1 MRRFILFLVMFLMMG
16 CSICH
21 RVQYVP
27 VETKIDSVIVEKIVE
42 RVDSV
47 YFPVPSESSEV
58 VREDSSHLETSV
70 AISDAKIDST
80 GRLYHTLKNKDV
92 NLKKEIVYKDKIIE
106 KKVEVEKE
114 VPVEVEVPV
123 KYVPDY
129 YKWINILFW
138 CMAGTGIIFVIF
150 KMKNFF
156 HSII

>member
-1 MRRFILFLVMFLMMG
+1 MRRFILFIVMFLMMG

-27 VETKIDSVIVEKIVE
+27 VESKVDSVIIEKIVE

-70 AISDAKIDST
+70 AISDAKIDSN
-80 GRLYHTLKNKDV
+80 GVLHHTLKNKDTS
-92 NLKKEIVYKDKIIE
+92 LKKEIVYRDKIIE

-129 YKWINILFW
+129 YKWIHILFW

-150 KMKNFF
+150 KLKHFF
-156 HSII
+156 HIP

>member
-1 MRRFILFLVMFLMMG
+1 MKRFILFLVMFMMVG
-16 CSICH
+16 CGICK

-27 VETKIDSVIVEKIVE
+27 VETKKDSVVVEKIVE
-42 RVDSV
+42 RTDTVEIEVPGESV
-47 YFPVPSESSEV
+47 YVI
-58 VREDSSHLETSV
+58 RQDSSYLETAV

-80 GRLYHTLKNKDV
+80 GMLHHSLTNKDV

-106 KKVEVEKE
+106 KRVEVEKE

-138 CMAGTGIIFVIF
+138 CFVGTGFIFVIF
-150 KMKNFF
+150 KMKHLF
-156 HSII
+156 HIP

>member
-1 MRRFILFLVMFLMMG
+1 MRRFILFIVMFLMMG

-27 VETKIDSVIVEKIVE
+27 VATKTDSVIIEKIVE

-70 AISDAKIDST
+70 AISDAKIDSN
-80 GRLYHTLKNKDV
+80 GVLHHTLKNKDTS
-92 NLKKEIVYKDKIIE
+92 LKKEIVYRDKIIE

-129 YKWINILFW
+129 YKWIHILFW

-150 KMKNFF
+150 KMKHFF
-156 HSII
+156 HIP

>member
-1 MRRFILFLVMFLMMG
+1 MKRFILFLVMFMMVG
-16 CSICH
+16 CGICK

-27 VETKIDSVIVEKIVE
+27 VETKKDSFVVEKIVE
-42 RVDSV
+42 RTDTVEIEVPGESV
-47 YFPVPSESSEV
+47 YVI
-58 VREDSSHLETSV
+58 RQDSSYLETAV

-80 GRLYHTLKNKDV
+80 GMLHHSLTNKDV

-106 KKVEVEKE
+106 KRVEVEKE

-138 CMAGTGIIFVIF
+138 CMVGTGLIFVIF
-150 KMKNFF
+150 KLKHLF
-156 HSII
+156 HIP

>member
-1 MRRFILFLVMFLMMG
+1 MRRFILFIVMFLMMG

-27 VETKIDSVIVEKIVE
+27 VATKTDSVIIEKIVE

-58 VREDSSHLETSV
+58 VKEDSSHLETSV
-70 AISDAKIDST
+70 AISDAKIDSN
-80 GRLYHTLKNKDV
+80 GVLHHTLKNKDTS
-92 NLKKEIVYKDKIIE
+92 LKKEIVYRDKIIE

-129 YKWINILFW
+129 YKWIHILFW

-150 KMKNFF
+150 KLKHFF
-156 HSII
+156 HIP

>member
-1 MRRFILFLVMFLMMG
+1 MRRFILFIVMFLMMG
-16 CSICH
+16 CSICQ

-27 VETKIDSVIVEKIVE
+27 VETKIDSVIIEKIVE

-47 YFPVPSESSEV
+47 YIPVPGESVEV
-58 VREDSSHLETSV
+58 FKQDSSHLETSV
-70 AISDAKIDST
+70 AISDAKIDSN
-80 GRLYHTLKNKDV
+80 GVLHHTLKNKDV

-138 CMAGTGIIFVIF
+138 CMAGTGFIFVIF
-150 KMKNFF
+150 KLKHFF
-156 HSII
+156 HIP

>member
-1 MRRFILFLVMFLMMG
+1 MRRFILFIVMFLMMG

-27 VETKIDSVIVEKIVE
+27 VETKTDSVIVEKIVE

-47 YFPVPSESSEV
+47 YFPVPSESSEAV
-58 VREDSSHLETSV
+58 KEDSSHLETSV
-70 AISDAKIDST
+70 AISDAKIDSN
-80 GRLYHTLKNKDV
+80 GVLHHTLKNKDV
-92 NLKKEIVYKDKIIE
+92 NLKKEIIYKDKIIE

-138 CMAGTGIIFVIF
+138 CMAGAGIIFVIF
-150 KMKNFF
+150 KLKHFF
-156 HSII
+156 HIP